1 MMIRKLVQWF
11 WDFAGAVSVRTKI
24 LGIVLGFILLLGA
37 GMTIEA
43 RYALTAT
50 MTAQLQEQSVSIS
63 RDLAARSTDPIL
75 LNDLLRLHDLLDET
89 LANNPN
95 VRYAF
100 LLDSRGQ
107 VIDSTFDG
115 GFPLDLIPLNSAQA
129 SDHHHTTLIQT
140 NEGLVWDTAVPIL
153 DGKIGTARIGL
164 SDASMRAALSNLTA
178 QILLTIMLV
187 SAIGILVA
195 IFLTWILTRPILSLA
210 RATQEVAKGNF
221 SPRVKRWA
229 NDEIG
234 DLADA
239 FNAMTE
245 ELAHTDE
252 LRRERESLRRQLMEK
267 VITTQEDER
276 RRIARELHD
285 STSQNLTSLI
295 VGLRMMEAQCANC
308 ASPTK
313 AADLRDVASHT
324 LDEVHDLSMRLR
336 PRVLDDLGLAAALE
350 RLASEWQ
357 ARYKIPVDV
366 VIQLEERLPGQIE
379 TALYRIVQ
387 EALTNI
393 ARHAQAKSASILLEK
408 RGGSVRAIVEDDGLG
423 FDPTAQRGE
432 RHLGLL
438 GMRERAELLNG
449 TLIIESAP
457 EHGTSIF
464 IEIPI
469 HSPLLKGEGLGVR
482 VEAASS

>member
-1 MMIRKLVQWF
+1 MISRNLIRHVWNI
-11 WDFAGAVSVRTKI
+11 AGAVSVRTKI
-24 LGIVLGFILLLGA
+24 LGIVLGLVVLFGVVV
-37 GMTIEA
+37 TIQA

-50 MTAQLQEQSVSIS
+50 MTAQLDEQSVSIT

-75 LNDLLRLHDLLDET
+75 LNDLLRLHDLLNET
-89 LANNPN
+89 IANNPN

-100 LLDSRGQ
+100 IVDSRGQ
-107 VIDSTFDG
+107 VIATTFKG
-115 GFPLDLIPLNSAQA
+115 GFPPGLLSLNSVQP
-129 SDHHHTTLIQT
+129 DEHHHTALIQT

-153 DGKIGTARIGL
+153 DGKVGIARIGL
-164 SDASMRAALSNLTA
+164 SDASMRAAVSTLTA
-178 QILLTIMLV
+178 QFLLTIALV

-195 IFLTWILTRPILSLA
+195 VFLTWILTRPILSLVNA
-210 RATQEVAKGNF
+210 TRAVAKGDF
-221 SPRVKRWA
+221 SPRVERWA

-252 LRRERESLRRQLMEK
+252 LRRERESLRRQLLEK
-267 VITTQEDER
+267 VIATQEDER

-295 VGLRMMEAQCANC
+295 VGLRMMETQCTQCALL
-308 ASPTK
+308 TK
-313 AADLRDVASHT
+313 ASDLRQVASKT
-324 LDEVHDLSMRLR
+324 LDDVHNLSIRLR
-336 PRVLDDLGLAAALE
+336 PPVLDDLGLAAALE
-350 RLASEWQ
+350 RLAFEWQ

-366 VIQLEERLPGQIE
+366 VIQLNERLPGEVE
-379 TALYRIVQ
+379 TAIYRITQ

-393 ARHAQAKSASILLEK
+393 TRHAHAHSASILVER
-408 RGGSVRAIVEDDGLG
+408 RGNIVRAIVEDDGIG
-423 FDPTAQRGE
+423 FDINVNYGE

-449 TLIIESAP
+449 TLMTESEP

-464 IEIPI
+464 IEIP
-469 HSPLLKGEGLGVR
+469 L
-482 VEAASS
+482 VEQNAISHFEERS